1 MPTHLNYKDKS
12 KNVNVTKRLEAVRS
26 RKWSGR
32 ERVMHATMM
41 MKMRNTENT
50 EETQSLFQF
59 LAGTTPKNL
68 TTGYWLLTTGYWLLT
83 SDD

>member
-26 RKWSGR
+26 CKWSGR

-41 MKMRNTENT
+41 MMKMRNTENT
-50 EETQSLFQF
+50 EETYHALWVQRYTESFSILSRDNPEDKIQS
-59 LAGTTPKNL
+59 
-68 TTGYWLLTTGYWLLT
+68 GY
-83 SDD
+83 